1 MSSRQTAHYGL
12 NQWEA
17 RDKVVREEF
26 NGDNAKIDQALHT
39 LAQGKAERPAME
51 ELAAQLA
58 KKYGDDR
65 GLFYS
70 GRYTGDGE
78 ETVRDYPAPFRP
90 SFLFLFRED
99 NSGGQYTYLCA
110 LGTEQIQFIAAT
122 STTSG
127 TSPPMSPHARRPR
140 TVIRQ
145 HAAAPNDSATKAG
158 AATSTVSPR
167 AHAKN
172 PNVTAG

>member
-17 RDKVVREEF
+17 GDKVVREEF

-122 STTSG
+122 STGSTISTALFSFRENG
-127 TSPPMSPHARRPR
+127 FQVDHSQVAR
-140 TVIRQ
+140 Q
-145 HAAAPNDSATKAG
+145 YG
-158 AATSTVSPR
+158 F
-167 AHAKN
+167 
-172 PNVTAG
+172 NVVNIPYRYVAVR